1 MSQTQTESAV
11 LFGPRPPLVL
21 VGDTGVLMKD
31 VLRSCR
37 DPHTTSLQSGMHRGV
52 VRLYIAS
59 HVFEEVERDLPG
71 FALDRGCAQDAL
83 ARWHKEYL
91 PWLYVVDV
99 PRHWGVDDPSVRA
112 VMERHA
118 VDGPTAQLA
127 AVLGCPTLAEDPDL
141 VENGFGSNEWLRLTL
156 HTGGLAFQSETLQ
169 IVYIPSAM
177 AVELARAAARAFARA
192 PAWAQLLTLSAL
204 VWVALAVGDSEKV
217 RMQLRSAGSGAL
229 QAVEWV
235 APRLSQLLEWQ
246 AAGEEE
252 WSRQTLV
259 VPVPPELEQALAQ
272 LLSRASGPS
281 LAGDLARDL
290 SFPGDLKQR
299 TVEIGA
305 VLQASSAFV
314 QPRWAR
320 WQLGRPGAPTR
331 LVDDELARR
340 RVESFG
346 RTLERTG
353 AHLVQ
358 PQTDVA
364 SPLRISARSTLLGEQ
379 VLQDG
384 ADLKRAAGLVDEK
397 PVAAGRTQSVERD
410 GLVSSQGAD
419 TGVIDPERR
428 HDVFRRVVGGARP
441 GEGRAG

>member
-1 MSQTQTESAV
+1 MSQMQTERAV

-83 ARWHKEYL
+83 VRWHKEYL

-99 PRHWGVDDPSVRA
+99 PPHWAVDDRSVRA

-127 AVLGCPTLAEDPDL
+127 AMLGCPTLAEDPDL

-169 IVYIPSAM
+169 IFYVPSAM
-177 AVELARAAARAFARA
+177 AVELGRGATRVFARA
-192 PAWAQLLTLSAL
+192 PAWAQLLTLGAL
-204 VWVALAVGDSEKV
+204 LSGALAAGGSEKV

-235 APRLSQLLEWQ
+235 VPRLSQLLEWQ

-259 VPVPPELEQALAQ
+259 APVPGDLEQALAQ
-272 LLSRASGPS
+272 VLSRASDS
-281 LAGDLARDL
+281 ALAGDLARDL
-290 SFPGDLKQR
+290 SFPGNRKQR

-305 VLQASSAFV
+305 VLQASSAFA
-314 QPRWAR
+314 QPTRAR

-340 RVESFG
+340 RVGSYG
-346 RTLERTG
+346 RTLKRTG
-353 AHLVQ
+353 AHLVP
-358 PQTDVA
+358 PQTDPTGLLRHLGA
-364 SPLRISARSTLLGEQ
+364 SQSP
-379 VLQDG
+379 G
-384 ADLKRAAGLVDEK
+384 ASG
-397 PVAAGRTQSVERD
+397 
-410 GLVSSQGAD
+410 
-419 TGVIDPERR
+419 
-428 HDVFRRVVGGARP
+428 
-441 GEGRAG
+441 